1 MKVYVVQV
9 WYNSGTMPER
19 STFGKKIELVG
30 KGKISIISGGTVIT
44 IEEEAA
50 PGKAV
55 DVGKEKKKNPDFP
68 EGSLESL
75 RPMLRGVFN
84 IDISENADSYW
95 LEIDSKATMAP
106 EKAANKLKRA
116 GKGHVEVARAL
127 VLSDRA
133 IRENLQWGRLDK
145 EQLSAQIAEVAEVM
159 RPLFQ
164 TRRSKHK

>member
-1 MKVYVVQV
+1 MEDLACKV
-9 WYNSGTMPER
+9 WYNRCDMPER
-19 STFGKKIELVG
+19 PIFGKKIELVD
-30 KGKISIISGGTVIT
+30 KGKINIISGGTVIT
-44 IEEEAA
+44 IEGEAA
-50 PGKAV
+50 PKKTV
-55 DVGKEKKKNPDFP
+55 DAGKEKKKNPDFP

-95 LEIDSKATMAP
+95 LEIDSRATMPP

-116 GKGHVEVARAL
+116 GKGYVEVARAL

-145 EQLSAQIAEVAEVM
+145 EQLSAQIAEVAEIM
-159 RPLFQ
+159 RPFFQ
-164 TRRSKHK
+164 TKLSKHK